1 MQSTEFEYL
10 SPAKKFMYDNAEF
23 IADQLLFGEGK
34 FIVSKD
40 RYEEGLQ
47 SAIIREIM
55 NLHEVEGAIP
65 CEEGIMVFLF

>member
-47 SAIIREIM
+47 SAII
-55 NLHEVEGAIP
+55 GK
-65 CEEGIMVFLF
+65 